1 MEHVFRIV
9 QSPLGPLRLV
19 SSDAALVAL
28 AWEDH
33 AGVPAADVEMTPSP
47 VLDEVERQLS
57 AYFAG
62 KLHRFDLPL
71 CPRGTGFQH
80 LVWNVLRTIAF
91 GETRSYAEVA
101 QALGAPKACRA
112 VGAANGRN
120 PLPIIV
126 PCHRVIGSNGKLTGF
141 SGGLFYKAAL
151 LDHERQHLHARRAL
165 LPAVALAS

>member
-1 MEHVFRIV
+1 MEHLFRIV

-19 SSDAALVAL
+19 GSDEALVAL

-33 AGVPAADVEMTPSP
+33 AGVPAADVETTPSP
-47 VLDEVERQLS
+47 LLDEAERQLH

-62 KLHRFDLPL
+62 KLHTFDLPL
-71 CPRGTGFQH
+71 RPRGTGFQH
-80 LVWNVLRTIAF
+80 LVWNVVRTIPF
-91 GETRSYAEVA
+91 GETRSYGEIA

-141 SGGLFYKAAL
+141 SGGLSYKATL
-151 LDHERQHLHARRAL
+151 LEHERQHLHAGRAP
-165 LPAVALAS
+165 LPAIALAS